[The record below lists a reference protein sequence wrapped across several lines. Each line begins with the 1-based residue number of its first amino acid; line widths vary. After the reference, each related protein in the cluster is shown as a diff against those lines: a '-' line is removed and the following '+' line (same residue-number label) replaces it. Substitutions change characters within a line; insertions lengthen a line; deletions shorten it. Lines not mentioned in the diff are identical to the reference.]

1 MCEMTTNMGNIM
13 WQGANGILID
23 PVPAAAVGVQ
33 AIFKVDR
40 DEWGVFKIPE
50 ELDQWVKIGYSCK
63 KGDLV
68 CVPPDPQG
76 VSEIGWVTAIGDT
89 MEEAIES
96 LREHVEQMP
105 EGCKVEFSSLADL
118 LKEVKSAEDS
128 GMKFS
133 DEKVPEPEII
143 LD

>member
-1 MCEMTTNMGNIM
+1 
-13 WQGANGILID
+13 
-23 PVPAAAVGVQ
+23 
-33 AIFKVDR
+33 
-40 DEWGVFKIPE
+40 
-50 ELDQWVKIGYSCK
+50 
-63 KGDLV
+63 
-68 CVPPDPQG
+68 
-76 VSEIGWVTAIGDT
+76 